1 MSVIVELT
9 LPPGDFELGQIL
21 GVEDET
27 RVVLETLVP
36 MGNKSIPFVRVF
48 GGREYFAESVRDAAP
63 VEDLRVVS
71 THDDEILYALDW
83 DVTEDRFIA
92 GLEEFDGTIMEAT
105 GSETNWAFELR
116 FESHDSL
123 SAFQA
128 HCRQEGFPIEIV
140 RLYNPTKPDAGP
152 WFGLTPAQRTTLIR
166 AVEAGYYEIP
176 RKITTRELAEEF
188 DVSDQAVTER
198 LRRAI
203 VNLVAN
209 TVQVSAEYAKTD

>member
-48 GGREYFAESVRDAAP
+48 GGRDQFAESVRSAEA

-71 THDDEILYALDW
+71 THNDEILYALDW
-83 DVTEDRFIA
+83 DVAEDRFIA
-92 GLEEFDGTIMEAT
+92 GLEQFNGTIMEAT

-128 HCRQEGFPIEIV
+128 HCREESFPIEIV